1 MANNDLKSM
10 NDNLLIKPGDSPRT
24 MNDYKCYN
32 YSDYK
37 IIDIINRGDTLFKVA
52 VELVLPK
59 REIALLVEKDTIKKE
74 NSYSVID
81 SWNFLDFEYSEK
93 DYEFAKK
100 TGCLPDSCFTDLE
113 IENRVNTSFLMRFEY
128 MTDLEQNLKSEIK
141 VQNQNWDK
149 GYGNYASG
157 SAILYNGSSYSF
169 RGLKY
174 IITFYDIDGNV
185 TTKDKGV
192 VSYELFAPGDYK
204 SISFYNP
211 NVGNARYAQIFPVF
225 DRIFLYEEVMQAT
238 YTGTEYADFLKMN
251 PWKSIE
257 RSKW

>member
-1 MANNDLKSM
+1 MANHDSISI
-10 NDNLLIKPGDSPRT
+10 NDNLLIKPGDSPKT

-37 IIDIINRGDTLFKVA
+37 ITNIISRGDSLFKVA
-52 VELVLPK
+52 VELISPK
-59 REIALLVEKDTIKKE
+59 REIALLVEKDTIKNE

-128 MTDLEQNLKSEIK
+128 MTELEQNLKSKIK

-157 SAILYNGSSYSF
+157 SAIIYNGNSYSF
-169 RGLKY
+169 
-174 IITFYDIDGNV
+174 
-185 TTKDKGV
+185 
-192 VSYELFAPGDYK
+192 VS
-204 SISFYNP
+204 I
-211 NVGNARYAQIFPVF
+211 Q
-225 DRIFLYEEVMQAT
+225 
-238 YTGTEYADFLKMN
+238 
-251 PWKSIE
+251 
-257 RSKW
+257 